1 MDALATFLEGVAT
14 FVSPCLLPLLPVYLA
29 YFAGTSVGQG
39 GDAGQES
46 RNALVGACAFV
57 LGFGCVFT
65 LLGAFAGTLGRL
77 LLVHRRL
84 LDLVCGAFVTLMGLN
99 MMGVVRIGALE
110 RAWGPQAAPAAG
122 GVVGPLLFGMVFAV
136 GWSPCVGPFLA
147 SALSL
152 AAASGSAMR
161 GVELLV
167 CYSLGLGVPF
177 VLAAVLIDRLEG
189 AFAWVK
195 GHYGLVNRACGLLLV
210 VVGVLMAIGRLG
222 TWMALFS
229 A

>member
-29 YFAGTSVGQG
+29 YFAGASAGQG
-39 GDAGQES
+39 GNPDGRTRRA
-46 RNALVGACAFV
+46 VMGACVFV

-77 LLVHRRL
+77 MLVHRRL
-84 LDLVCGAFVTLMGLN
+84 LDLVGGAIVMLMGLN
-99 MMGVVRIGALE
+99 MMGVVRIDALG

-122 GVVGPLLFGMVFAV
+122 GVVGSLLFGMVFAV

-177 VLAAVLIDRLEG
+177 VLAALLVDRLEG

-195 GHYGLVNRACGLLLV
+195 DHYEPVNRACGLLLV
-210 VVGVLMAIGRLG
+210 VVGGLMAIGRLG
-222 TWMALFS
+222 TWMALF
-229 A
+229 AA